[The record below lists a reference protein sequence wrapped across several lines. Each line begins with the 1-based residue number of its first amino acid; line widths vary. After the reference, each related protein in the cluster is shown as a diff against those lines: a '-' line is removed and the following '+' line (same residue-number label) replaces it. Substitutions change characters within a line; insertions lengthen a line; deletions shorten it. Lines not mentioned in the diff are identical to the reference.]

1 MCGNR
6 FGVSRVHGLS
16 PHIIPAGGNSQQEH
30 NENMDFINT
39 KQIFIFPESVVNVL
53 MKNSKTETVG
63 WFSLSYHR
71 SQNLDGDSS
80 QTRPPSQGP
89 PQLGIEEGVVLVW
102 QHSLAQWLSCLSPF
116 LKILSSKTHNYWFS
130 PMVKRSGAKESQNQQ
145 VLNIHVKEK
154 LKVKHI
160 MSTLESEVLVFP

>member
-1 MCGNR
+1 MDCR
-6 FGVSRVHGLS
+6 LTSYLWEEIASRSTMRIWLHQHEADIHLS
-16 PHIIPAGGNSQQEH
+16 WKYCKCTHEKFK
-30 NENMDFINT
+30 D
-39 KQIFIFPESVVNVL
+39 
-53 MKNSKTETVG
+53 ETVG

-130 PMVKRSGAKESQNQQ
+130 PMVKRSRAKESQNQQ

-154 LKVKHI
+154 LKVKDI
-160 MSTLESEVLVFP
+160 MSTLESEVLVFQ